1 MRKHMV
7 GKHMR
12 WLTLPLAA
20 GLFAVAGAPQAL
32 AQAYPS
38 RPITL
43 IVPAAAG
50 GPTDAMARMIA
61 ESMGRT
67 LNTQVVVENVGGAA
81 GTIGMARVAKAPA
94 DGYMVSVWHI
104 AQATAPTL
112 YDNLRYNVINDFD
125 SIGRI
130 ADVPMTI
137 VGKANLEPKNA
148 TELIAWV
155 KQKNKAATYAHAG
168 VGSAAHLCSLMFMS
182 ALNVQMTGVSYRGTG
197 PAMTDLLGGQIDL
210 LCDQTTTTAA
220 QIKEGKIKG
229 YAATTRQ
236 RLAVLPDL
244 PTLDEAGLKDFEVTA
259 WHAMWAPRGLPA
271 EVSKRLTDALQAAL
285 KDPKVTTRL
294 VALGAVPV
302 PLLEATPEALAAHL
316 KAEVAK
322 WSPVIKASGEKG
334 T

>member
-1 MRKHMV
+1 MRPHLK
-7 GKHMR
+7 
-12 WLTLPLAA
+12 
-20 GLFAVAGAPQAL
+20 GLMLSLAVACLAGGVTQAL
-32 AQAYPS
+32 AQGYPS
-38 RPITL
+38 RPITVL
-43 IVPAAAG
+43 VPAAAG
-50 GPTDAMARMIA
+50 GPTDAMARLIA

-67 LNTQVVVENVGGAA
+67 LGTQMVVENVGGAA
-81 GTIGMARVAKAPA
+81 GTIGMARVAKAAP
-94 DGYMVSVWHI
+94 DGHTVAVWHI

-130 ADVPMTI
+130 ADAPMTI
-137 VGKANLEPKNA
+137 VGRANLEPKNA

-155 KQKNKAATYAHAG
+155 KQKNKAVTFAHAG
-168 VGSAAHLCSLMFMS
+168 VGSAAHLCSLMFLS
-182 ALNVQMTGVSYRGTG
+182 ALGTQTTPVSYRGTG

-229 YAATTRQ
+229 YAATTRE

-244 PTLDEAGLKDFEVTA
+244 PTLDEAGLKGFEVTA

-271 EVSKRLTDALQAAL
+271 DVSKRLTGALQAAL
-285 KDPKVTTRL
+285 KQPKVTERL
-294 VALGAVPV
+294 VAIGAIAVP
-302 PLLEATPEALAAHL
+302 PQQQTPEALAEHL

-322 WSPVIKASGEKG
+322 WSPVIKASGDKG

>member
-1 MRKHMV
+1 
-7 GKHMR
+7 
-12 WLTLPLAA
+12 
-20 GLFAVAGAPQAL
+20 
-32 AQAYPS
+32 
-38 RPITL
+38 
-43 IVPAAAG
+43 
-50 GPTDAMARMIA
+50 
-61 ESMGRT
+61 
-67 LNTQVVVENVGGAA
+67 
-81 GTIGMARVAKAPA
+81 
-94 DGYMVSVWHI
+94 
-104 AQATAPTL
+104 
-112 YDNLRYNVINDFD
+112 VIDDFD

-130 ADVPMTI
+130 ADAPMTI
-137 VGKANLEPKNA
+137 VGRANLEPKNA

-155 KQKNKAATYAHAG
+155 KQKNKAATFAHAG
-168 VGSAAHLCSLMFMS
+168 VGSAAHLCSLMFLS
-182 ALNVQMTGVSYRGTG
+182 ALGTQATAVSYRGTG

-244 PTLDEAGLKDFEVTA
+244 PTLDEAGLKGFEVTA

-271 EVSKRLTDALQAAL
+271 EVSQRLTGALQAAL
-285 KDPKVTTRL
+285 KDPKVTERL
-294 VALGAVPV
+294 VALGAISV
-302 PLLEATPEALAAHL
+302 PLQQATPQALAAHL